1 MHAATLAQL
10 GECPPSN
17 LRAIGWCAA
26 GGSGG
31 PFTHGHHGAAGHHD
45 AEPAGAESNGV
56 SEPHTPPYS
65 PNYATGEGNGWGG
78 TDLTDADA
86 SLRAVGADA
95 PAAPTQQ
102 QPSPSVIPINA
113 PNGPNA
119 LPEPVLVSGP
129 GAKAIVAYYYY

>member
-17 LRAIGWCAA
+17 LRAIGWSAA
-26 GGSGG
+26 GGS
-31 PFTHGHHGAAGHHD
+31 AAAHD